1 MTDFLYSIEL
11 KDFSTF
17 KIESNDYSQKIIL
30 SDDREIIYFFCDS
43 IIDPLMMGKIKFGE
57 ISQWIVDNIKGHFY
71 FIAKVN
77 ENLLIGNS
85 QFAILPL
92 YYAFNNGVFLIS
104 NKTNLIAE
112 KLKSKTLNNRFILE
126 NVLFNY
132 QLFNETAYKEIK
144 LLPSNSY
151 IKVENNNF
159 SINPLK
165 PIEDYF
171 LSQPKPWKESVDS
184 ISDYFIEK
192 SKIYFPNEEFAASLT
207 GGFDGRT
214 LVALGKFHKNH
225 FSTYSFGSRDSSDF
239 KIAKSLSS
247 ALKIDFIPFYLD
259 ENYYKK
265 SLELGLEFI
274 SNSEG
279 NAGFARA
286 HYLFATKALSDRYK
300 YIITGNFGSEI
311 FRAAHIA
318 GIVISPNLYNIF
330 TSKNVE
336 EAILKIKSS
345 SSYKYLNPQQ
355 FDNEWED
362 LKSDLAS
369 LPIFDEKYSHLDLN
383 QKFYKF
389 VFEEILRKY
398 FGPELVNQYNY
409 ITNRTPFLDFD
420 FLKEILKTE
429 LSGVYS
435 DFFTNNPLKRFKG
448 QVVYGHILKKTNNIL
463 FTEYTDKG
471 YRPADLLSFWGKLN
485 ITKSF
490 IKKRV
495 QINNKSFDPYGVQ
508 TAFIQNLDFWNNL
521 RDDTNL
527 INMDFV
533 KSKMDEKHLSDS
545 LGIVLSQLWYINQL
559 NRK

>member
-1 MTDFLYSIEL
+1 MNKDFSISIEL
-11 KDFSTF
+11 TDVSKVDYSLLYN
-17 KIESNDYSQKIIL
+17 KQILSNDQ
-30 SDDREIIYFFCDS
+30 RIIYLFGDCINQAILNNLDFFS
-43 IIDPLMMGKIKFGE
+43 AQFI
-57 ISQWIVDNIKGHFY
+57 QDNLKGHFLY
-71 FIAKVN
+71 LAYLNNQII
-77 ENLLIGNS
+77 IGS
-85 QFAILPL
+85 SAFSILPL
-92 YYAFNNGVFLIS
+92 YYAHENKTLIIS
-104 NKTNLIAE
+104 NKTSLIAK
-112 KLKSKTLNNRFILE
+112 KLKSKTLNNRFVLE

-151 IKVENNNF
+151 IKIENNNF
-159 SINPLK
+159 SIHTLK

-171 LSQPKPWKESVDS
+171 LSQPKPWKKSVDS

-192 SKIYFPNEEFAASLT
+192 SNIYFPKEKFAASLT

-214 LVALGKFHKNH
+214 LVALGKFHENH
-225 FSTYSFGSRDSSDF
+225 FSTYSFGSSDSSDF
-239 KIAKSLSS
+239 KFAKSLSS
-247 ALKIDFIPFYLD
+247 HLKMDFIPFYLD
-259 ENYYKK
+259 NQYYKK
-265 SLELGLEFI
+265 NLELGLEFI
-274 SNSEG
+274 TNAEG

-286 HYLFATKALSDRYK
+286 HYLFATKALSKRYN

-311 FRAAHIA
+311 FRAVHIA

-336 EAILKIKSS
+336 EAILKIKNSLS
-345 SSYKYLNPQQ
+345 FKYLNSQQ
-355 FDNEWED
+355 FEVEWEE
-362 LKSDLAS
+362 LKSDIER

-420 FLKEILKTE
+420 LLKEILKTE

-435 DFFTNNPLKRFKG
+435 DFFTSNPFKRFKG
-448 QVVYGHILKKTNNIL
+448 QVVYGHILKKTNKLL
-463 FTEYTDKG
+463 FTEYTNKG
-471 YRPADLLSFWGKLN
+471 YRPSDLLSFAGKLN

-490 IKKRV
+490 IEKRLRKD
-495 QINNKSFDPYGVQ
+495 IKSIDPYGVQ
-508 TAFIQNLDFWNNL
+508 TAFLQNFDFWNTL
-521 RDDTNL
+521 QDEM
-527 INMDFV
+527 NMFDMEFV

-545 LGIVLSQLWYINQL
+545 LGIVLSQLWYINQI
-559 NRK
+559 NQK